1 MSTYQ
6 ARVAA
11 MPKPVARRPAAA
23 ASQTRRSRD
32 SESAVLRR
40 AERIARLMDDR
51 FRLPGTRFRF
61 GLDGLV
67 GLVPVIGDVA
77 MAAVSLL
84 VLHHAWRAGAPRG
97 LLLTMVGNVAID
109 TVAGA
114 VPVAGDVFD
123 FTFKANRRNARLLK
137 AYLAATAMPRA
148 KGLLQPNGANGN
160 GARKAQACRLS

>member
-6 ARVAA
+6 ARIAV
-11 MPKPVARRPAAA
+11 MPRPAARHTATA
-23 ASQTRRSRD
+23 AHHTRKSRD

-61 GLDGLV
+61 GLDALV
-67 GLVPVIGDVA
+67 GLVPGVGDIA
-77 MAAVSLL
+77 MAAVS
-84 VLHHAWRAGAPRG
+84 VLILHQAWRAGAPRG
-97 LLLTMVGNVAID
+97 LLLTMAGNVAID
-109 TVAGA
+109 TITGV

-148 KGLLQPNGANGN
+148 KGLLQPNGVNGN